1 MNSKRRVGAFVLMA
15 VLGCWLV
22 SACTSSA
29 PRPVSELPGCVPP
42 QGHALQAAL
51 QQARDDLGRG
61 CVSHFDRYV
70 ERLLVIAEGD
80 PSAQNKQAFS
90 DFFLWASNE
99 GLLGKRQAQHLY
111 NRYFNV
117 KFVSLAGDFNN
128 CSATCP
134 RRNEVLYDMKREL
147 GDKELGL
154 LRISE
159 DRDGYYRADRLFK
172 ETELVLEATCS
183 ACSVSR

>member
-1 MNSKRRVGAFVLMA
+1 MNRKTRSAAFALVAGL
-15 VLGCWLV
+15 VCWL
-22 SACTSSA
+22 ANGCASST

-42 QGHALQAAL
+42 QGYALQAAL
-51 QQARDDLGRG
+51 EQARNDLGGG
-61 CVSHFDRYV
+61 CANHFERYV
-70 ERLLVIAEGD
+70 DRLLVIAEGD
-80 PSAQNKQAFS
+80 PSTQNKQTFS
-90 DFFLWASNE
+90 DFFLWASDE

-117 KFVSLAGDFNN
+117 KFVALTGDFNN

-134 RRNEVLYDMKREL
+134 RRREVLYDMKEEL

-159 DRDGYYRADRLFK
+159 DRDGFYRADRLFK
-172 ETELVLEATCS
+172 ETELVLEAMCS
-183 ACSVSR
+183 ACSAAR

>member
-1 MNSKRRVGAFVLMA
+1 MKSKIRLGVLALMA
-15 VLGCWLV
+15 GLLAWFAAGCTG
-22 SACTSSA
+22 ST

-42 QGHALQAAL
+42 QGHALEAAL
-51 QQARDDLGRG
+51 GQARTDLGAG
-61 CVSHFDRYV
+61 CARHFDRYV

-80 PSAQNKQAFS
+80 PSGHHKQTFS
-90 DFFLWASNE
+90 DFFVWATEE

-117 KFVSLAGDFNN
+117 KFIALSGDFNN

-134 RRNEVLYDMKREL
+134 RRNQVLYDMKQEL

-159 DRDGYYRADRLFK
+159 DREGYYRADRLFK
-172 ETELVLEATCS
+172 ETELVLEAMCS
-183 ACSVSR
+183 ACSAAR